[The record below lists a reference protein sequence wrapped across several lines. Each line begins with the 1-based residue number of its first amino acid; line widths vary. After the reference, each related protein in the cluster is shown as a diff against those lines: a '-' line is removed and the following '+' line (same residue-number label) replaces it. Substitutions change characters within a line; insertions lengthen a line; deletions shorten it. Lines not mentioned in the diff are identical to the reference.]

1 MNNNLYVS
9 IPYTT
14 FEKSGV
20 SILIFFFFF

>member
-20 SILIFFFFF
+20 SILIFFFF